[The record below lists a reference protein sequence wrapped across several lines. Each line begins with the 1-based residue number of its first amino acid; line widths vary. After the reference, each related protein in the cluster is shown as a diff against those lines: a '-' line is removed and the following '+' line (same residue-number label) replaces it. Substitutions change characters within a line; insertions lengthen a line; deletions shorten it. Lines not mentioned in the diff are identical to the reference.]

1 MIGDSRLVFVE
12 IFENSLKLNIFARD
26 TRKTKSYQ
34 RAQLNPSSA
43 IAQLG
48 LGIARGLMH
57 GVSLQIK
64 NGRFWIR
71 ICAGIP

>member
-1 MIGDSRLVFVE
+1 MIGDSRLVFIE

-48 LGIARGLMH
+48 LGIASGLMH
-57 GVSLQIK
+57 GVSLQKK

-71 ICAGIP
+71 ICTGIP